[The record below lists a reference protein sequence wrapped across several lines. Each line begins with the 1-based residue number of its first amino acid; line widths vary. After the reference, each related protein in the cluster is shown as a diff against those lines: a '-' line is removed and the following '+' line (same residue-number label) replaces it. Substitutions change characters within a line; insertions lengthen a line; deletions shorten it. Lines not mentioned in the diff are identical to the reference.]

1 MKFINLNICFQ
12 YMKNTRLF
20 VMRINETI
28 KNIRASCDNYVDKDL
43 VATII
48 HDNYYM
54 GTNNILEFDGYG
66 IRKDDTYEKRIL
78 KILKHENIFLAA
90 GMYTFIPVINECDIY
105 SVNDY
110 NFKLSEDEFEKYA
123 NEKERIF
130 GILIK
135 KDSNDFIIGSTD
147 LCGCSIDASFKEIE
161 KSDLD
166 FYKKIEEII
175 DTLVLNSFLFAPTLP
190 VPHHSQS

>member
-1 MKFINLNICFQ
+1 M
-12 YMKNTRLF
+12 
-20 VMRINETI
+20 
-28 KNIRASCDNYVDKDL
+28 ASKKM
-43 VATII
+43 I
-48 HDNYYM
+48 H
-54 GTNNILEFDGYG
+54 TKKEF
-66 IRKDDTYEKRIL
+66 L

-105 SVNDY
+105 SVNDC
-110 NFKLSEDEFEKYA
+110 NIKLSDEEFEKYA

-175 DTLVLNSFLFAPTLP
+175 DTLVIY
-190 VPHHSQS
+190 